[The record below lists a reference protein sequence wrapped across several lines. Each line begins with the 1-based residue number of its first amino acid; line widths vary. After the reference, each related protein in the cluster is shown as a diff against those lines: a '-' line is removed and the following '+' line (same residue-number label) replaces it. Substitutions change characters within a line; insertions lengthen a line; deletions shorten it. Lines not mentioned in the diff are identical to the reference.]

1 MVDTSICGMQ
11 NTPIDV
17 AMHNESVNPNFTSG
31 EYVNVYAQSLQPVRQ
46 CDFSKFD
53 LSKFD
58 MTKML
63 GDVKIPGFD
72 MQAIMDAQRKNIEA
86 LTAANQTAVQGMQA
100 VAQRQ
105 AEILSQAMSEVSS
118 IAQQLAGSASNPQEM
133 TAKQA
138 ELVRK
143 AFEQA
148 LANARELAEM
158 VSKSN
163 TEAFAII
170 NKRVTESLQELK
182 SAGRRQVRRRV
193 RAPAS
198 ADRPTRNIP

>member
-1 MVDTSICGMQ
+1 MS
-11 NTPIDV
+11 TP
-17 AMHNESVNPNFTSG
+17 NPFNPFANF
-31 EYVNVYAQSLQPVRQ
+31 
-46 CDFSKFD
+46 DFSKFD
-53 LSKFD
+53 LTKFD

-72 MQAIMDAQRKNIEA
+72 MEAVVTAQRKNIEA
-86 LTAANQTAVQGMQA
+86 LTAANQAAVQGMQA

-105 AEILSQAMSEVSS
+105 AEILSQAMNEVSS
-118 IAQQLAGSASNPQEM
+118 VAQELSSAGNPKDM
-133 TAKQA
+133 TTKQA
-138 ELVRK
+138 DLVRK

-148 LANARELAEM
+148 LANMRELAEM

-182 SAGRRQVRRRV
+182 SLVA
-193 RAPAS
+193 AK
-198 ADRPTRNIP
+198 

>member
-1 MVDTSICGMQ
+1 MANNPFNPFANVDFSK
-11 NTPIDV
+11 
-17 AMHNESVNPNFTSG
+17 F
-31 EYVNVYAQSLQPVRQ
+31 
-46 CDFSKFD
+46 DFSKFD
-53 LSKFD
+53 LSKA
-58 MTKML
+58 L

-72 MQAIMDAQRKNIEA
+72 LEAAVAAQRKNIEA
-86 LTAANQTAVQGMQA
+86 LTAANQAAVQGLQA

-105 AEILSQAMSEVSS
+105 AEILSQAINEVSTV
-118 IAQQLAGSASNPQEM
+118 AQQLSGAGTNPQEL

-138 ELVRK
+138 ELARK

-182 SAGRRQVRRRV
+182 SLVV
-193 RAPAS
+193 K
-198 ADRPTRNIP
+198 

>member
-1 MVDTSICGMQ
+1 MSTNNPFNPFANVDFGK
-11 NTPIDV
+11 
-17 AMHNESVNPNFTSG
+17 F
-31 EYVNVYAQSLQPVRQ
+31 
-46 CDFSKFD
+46 DFSKFD
-53 LSKFD
+53 MS
-58 MTKML
+58 KML

-86 LTAANQTAVQGMQA
+86 LTAANQAAVQGMQA

-105 AEILSQAMSEVSS
+105 AEILSQSMNEVSS
-118 IAQQLAGSASNPQEM
+118 VAQQLAGAGNPQEM

-148 LANARELAEM
+148 LANMRELAEM

-182 SAGRRQVRRRV
+182 SLV
-193 RAPAS
+193 
-198 ADRPTRNIP
+198 TK

>member
-1 MVDTSICGMQ
+1 MAEKS
-11 NTPIDV
+11 NPFNPFA
-17 AMHNESVNPNFTSG
+17 AM
-31 EYVNVYAQSLQPVRQ
+31 
-46 CDFSKFD
+46 DFSKFD
-53 LSKFD
+53 MSKFD

-63 GDVKIPGFD
+63 GDLKIPGFD

-105 AEILSQAMSEVSS
+105 AEILSQAMNEVSTV
-118 IAQQLAGSASNPQEM
+118 AQQLASSASNPQEM
-133 TAKQA
+133 TTKQA
-138 ELVRK
+138 ELVRT
-143 AFEQA
+143 AFEHA

-182 SAGRRQVRRRV
+182 TLVAK
-193 RAPAS
+193 
-198 ADRPTRNIP
+198 

>member
-1 MVDTSICGMQ
+1 MAEKS
-11 NTPIDV
+11 NPFNPFA
-17 AMHNESVNPNFTSG
+17 AM
-31 EYVNVYAQSLQPVRQ
+31 
-46 CDFSKFD
+46 DFSKFD

-105 AEILSQAMSEVSS
+105 AEILSQAMNEVSS
-118 IAQQLAGSASNPQEM
+118 MAQQLSSAGNPQEM

-163 TEAFAII
+163 PEAFAII

-182 SAGRRQVRRRV
+182 TLVA
-193 RAPAS
+193 AK
-198 ADRPTRNIP
+198 

>member
-1 MVDTSICGMQ
+1 MA
-11 NTPIDV
+11 N
-17 AMHNESVNPNFTSG
+17 NPFNPFANMDLG
-31 EYVNVYAQSLQPVRQ
+31 KF
-46 CDFSKFD
+46 DMSKFD
-53 LSKFD
+53 I
-58 MTKML
+58 TKML

-72 MQAIMDAQRKNIEA
+72 MQAAMDAQRKNIEA
-86 LTAANQTAVQGMQA
+86 LTAANQAAVQGMQA

-105 AEILSQAMSEVSS
+105 AEILSQAMSEVSTV
-118 IAQQLAGSASNPQEM
+118 AQQLAGSASNPQEM
-133 TAKQA
+133 TTKQA

-148 LANARELAEM
+148 LSNARELAEM

-182 SAGRRQVRRRV
+182 SLVV
-193 RAPAS
+193 K
-198 ADRPTRNIP
+198 

>member
-1 MVDTSICGMQ
+1 MA
-11 NTPIDV
+11 N
-17 AMHNESVNPNFTSG
+17 NPFNPFATM
-31 EYVNVYAQSLQPVRQ
+31 
-46 CDFSKFD
+46 DFSKFD
-53 LSKFD
+53 MS
-58 MTKML
+58 KML

-72 MQAIMDAQRKNIEA
+72 MQAVMDAQRKNIEA
-86 LTAANQTAVQGMQA
+86 LTAANQAAVQGVQA

-105 AEILSQAMSEVSS
+105 AEILSQALNEISS
-118 IAQQLAGSASNPQEM
+118 VAQQLASASSNPQELSS
-133 TAKQA
+133 KQA
-138 ELVRK
+138 ELARK

-182 SAGRRQVRRRV
+182 TLVAQK
-193 RAPAS
+193 
-198 ADRPTRNIP
+198 

>member
-1 MVDTSICGMQ
+1 MS
-11 NTPIDV
+11 TP
-17 AMHNESVNPNFTSG
+17 NPFNPFA
-31 EYVNVYAQSLQPVRQ
+31 NI
-46 CDFSKFD
+46 DFSKFD
-53 LSKFD
+53 FGKFD
-58 MTKML
+58 VTKML

-72 MQAIMDAQRKNIEA
+72 LQAVMDAQRKNIEA
-86 LTAANQTAVQGMQA
+86 LNAANQAAVQGMQA

-105 AEILSQAMSEVSS
+105 AEILSQSMSEVSTV
-118 IAQQLAGSASNPQEM
+118 AQQLASSASNPQEM
-133 TAKQA
+133 TTKQA

-148 LANARELAEM
+148 LANMRELAEM

-182 SAGRRQVRRRV
+182 SLVA
-193 RAPAS
+193 AK
-198 ADRPTRNIP
+198 

>member
-1 MVDTSICGMQ
+1 MA
-11 NTPIDV
+11 N
-17 AMHNESVNPNFTSG
+17 NPFNPFA
-31 EYVNVYAQSLQPVRQ
+31 NL
-46 CDFSKFD
+46 DLSKFD

-58 MTKML
+58 MTKLL

-72 MQAIMDAQRKNIEA
+72 MDTIMAAQRKNIEA
-86 LTAANQTAVQGMQA
+86 LTAANQAAVQGMQA

-105 AEILSQAMSEVSS
+105 AEILSQAMNEVSS
-118 IAQQLAGSASNPQEM
+118 IAQQLSTAGNPQEM
-133 TAKQA
+133 TTKQT
-138 ELVRK
+138 ELARK

-148 LANARELAEM
+148 LANMRELAEM

-182 SAGRRQVRRRV
+182 SLV
-193 RAPAS
+193 
-198 ADRPTRNIP
+198 IK

>member
-1 MVDTSICGMQ
+1 MS
-11 NTPIDV
+11 TP
-17 AMHNESVNPNFTSG
+17 NPFNPFA
-31 EYVNVYAQSLQPVRQ
+31 NV
-46 CDFSKFD
+46 DFSKFD
-53 LSKFD
+53 MSKFD
-58 MTKML
+58 LTKMM

-86 LTAANQTAVQGMQA
+86 LNAANQAAVQGMQA

-105 AEILSQAMSEVSS
+105 AEILSQTINEVST
-118 IAQQLAGSASNPQEM
+118 IAQQLANASTNPQEL
-133 TAKQA
+133 TTKQA
-138 ELVRK
+138 EIARK

-148 LANARELAEM
+148 LANARELAEI

-182 SAGRRQVRRRV
+182 SLVA
-193 RAPAS
+193 AK
-198 ADRPTRNIP
+198 

>member
-1 MVDTSICGMQ
+1 MA
-11 NTPIDV
+11 NNPFNPFA
-17 AMHNESVNPNFTSG
+17 AM
-31 EYVNVYAQSLQPVRQ
+31 
-46 CDFSKFD
+46 DFSKFD

-58 MTKML
+58 VTKML

-72 MQAIMDAQRKNIEA
+72 MQAVMDAQRKNIEA

-105 AEILSQAMSEVSS
+105 AEILSQAMNEVSS
-118 IAQQLAGSASNPQEM
+118 IAQQLASSASNPQEM

-182 SAGRRQVRRRV
+182 GLVTPKQG
-193 RAPAS
+193 
-198 ADRPTRNIP
+198 

>member
-1 MVDTSICGMQ
+1 MA
-11 NTPIDV
+11 N
-17 AMHNESVNPNFTSG
+17 NPFNPFA
-31 EYVNVYAQSLQPVRQ
+31 NM
-46 CDFSKFD
+46 DFSKFD

-58 MTKML
+58 MSKML

-72 MQAIMDAQRKNIEA
+72 MQAVLDAQRKNIEA
-86 LTAANQTAVQGMQA
+86 LTAANQAAVQGMQA

-105 AEILSQAMSEVSS
+105 AEILSQSMSEVSS
-118 IAQQLAGSASNPQEM
+118 IAQQLASSASNPQEM
-133 TAKQA
+133 TAKQT
-138 ELVRK
+138 ELARK

-148 LANARELAEM
+148 LANMRELAEM

-182 SAGRRQVRRRV
+182 GLVG
-193 RAPAS
+193 PK
-198 ADRPTRNIP
+198 

>member
-1 MVDTSICGMQ
+1 MSTNNPFNPFANVDFGK
-11 NTPIDV
+11 
-17 AMHNESVNPNFTSG
+17 F
-31 EYVNVYAQSLQPVRQ
+31 
-46 CDFSKFD
+46 DFSKFD
-53 LSKFD
+53 MS
-58 MTKML
+58 KML

-72 MQAIMDAQRKNIEA
+72 MQAVMDAQRKNIEA
-86 LTAANQTAVQGMQA
+86 LTAANQAAVQGMQA

-105 AEILSQAMSEVSS
+105 AEILSQSMNEVSS
-118 IAQQLAGSASNPQEM
+118 IAQQLAGAGNPQEM

-148 LANARELAEM
+148 LANMRELAEM

-182 SAGRRQVRRRV
+182 GLVTPKQG
-193 RAPAS
+193 
-198 ADRPTRNIP
+198 

>member
-1 MVDTSICGMQ
+1 MST
-11 NTPIDV
+11 
-17 AMHNESVNPNFTSG
+17 NPFNPFTS
-31 EYVNVYAQSLQPVRQ
+31 V
-46 CDFSKFD
+46 DFSKFD

-72 MQAIMDAQRKNIEA
+72 MEAIMGAQRKNIEA
-86 LTAANQTAVQGMQA
+86 LTAANQAAVQGMQA

-105 AEILSQAMSEVSS
+105 AEILSQAMNEVSS

-133 TAKQA
+133 TTKQA
-138 ELVRK
+138 ELARK
-143 AFEQA
+143 GFEQA
-148 LANARELAEM
+148 LSNMRELAEM

-163 TEAFAII
+163 TDAFAII

-182 SAGRRQVRRRV
+182 GLVV
-193 RAPAS
+193 K
-198 ADRPTRNIP
+198 

>member
-1 MVDTSICGMQ
+1 MATNPFNPFATVD
-11 NTPIDV
+11 
-17 AMHNESVNPNFTSG
+17 FT
-31 EYVNVYAQSLQPVRQ
+31 
-46 CDFSKFD
+46 
-53 LSKFD
+53 KFD
-58 MTKML
+58 MSKLDMSKML

-72 MQAIMDAQRKNIEA
+72 MEAAVAAQRKNIEA
-86 LTAANQTAVQGMQA
+86 LTAANQAAVQGMQA

-105 AEILSQAMSEVSS
+105 AEILSQAMSEVSAV
-118 IAQQLAGSASNPQEM
+118 AQQLSSAGSNPQEL

-138 ELVRK
+138 ELARK
-143 AFEQA
+143 GFEQA

-182 SAGRRQVRRRV
+182 SLVV
-193 RAPAS
+193 K
-198 ADRPTRNIP
+198 

>member
-1 MVDTSICGMQ
+1 MA
-11 NTPIDV
+11 N
-17 AMHNESVNPNFTSG
+17 NPFNPFA
-31 EYVNVYAQSLQPVRQ
+31 NV
-46 CDFSKFD
+46 DFSKFD
-53 LSKFD
+53 FSKFD
-58 MTKML
+58 ITKML

-72 MQAIMDAQRKNIEA
+72 MQGMMDAQRKNIEA

-105 AEILSQAMSEVSS
+105 AEILSQAMSEISTV
-118 IAQQLAGSASNPQEM
+118 AQQLSGSASNPQEL
-133 TAKQA
+133 TAKQT
-138 ELVRK
+138 ELARK

-148 LANARELAEM
+148 LANARELAEL

-182 SAGRRQVRRRV
+182 GLVGK
-193 RAPAS
+193 
-198 ADRPTRNIP
+198 

>member
-1 MVDTSICGMQ
+1 MSAT
-11 NTPIDV
+11 
-17 AMHNESVNPNFTSG
+17 NPFNPFA
-31 EYVNVYAQSLQPVRQ
+31 NV
-46 CDFSKFD
+46 DFSKFD
-53 LSKFD
+53 FSKYD

-72 MQAIMDAQRKNIEA
+72 MEAIMTAQRKNIEA
-86 LTAANQTAVQGMQA
+86 LNAANQAAVQGLQA

-105 AEILSQAMSEVSS
+105 AEILSQAMGEVSS
-118 IAQQLAGSASNPQEM
+118 IGQQLASAGNAQEM

-148 LANARELAEM
+148 LANMRELAEM

-170 NKRVTESLQELK
+170 NKRVNESLQELK
-182 SAGRRQVRRRV
+182 SLVAVK
-193 RAPAS
+193 
-198 ADRPTRNIP
+198 

>member
-1 MVDTSICGMQ
+1 MST
-11 NTPIDV
+11 
-17 AMHNESVNPNFTSG
+17 NPFNPFG
-31 EYVNVYAQSLQPVRQ
+31 NV
-46 CDFSKFD
+46 DFSKFD
-53 LSKFD
+53 FSKFD

-72 MQAIMDAQRKNIEA
+72 MQMMMDAQRKNIEA
-86 LTAANQTAVQGMQA
+86 LNAANQAAVQGMQA

-105 AEILSQAMSEVSS
+105 AEILSQTINEVST
-118 IAQQLAGSASNPQEM
+118 IAQQLANASTNPQEL
-133 TAKQA
+133 TTKQA
-138 ELVRK
+138 EIARK

-148 LANARELAEM
+148 LANARELAEI

-182 SAGRRQVRRRV
+182 SLVA
-193 RAPAS
+193 AK
-198 ADRPTRNIP
+198 

>member
-1 MVDTSICGMQ
+1 MA
-11 NTPIDV
+11 N
-17 AMHNESVNPNFTSG
+17 NPFNPFA
-31 EYVNVYAQSLQPVRQ
+31 NM
-46 CDFSKFD
+46 DFGKFD

-72 MQAIMDAQRKNIEA
+72 MQAIVDAQRKNIEA
-86 LTAANQTAVQGMQA
+86 LTAANQAAVQGIQA

-118 IAQQLAGSASNPQEM
+118 VAQQLAGSASNPQEM
-133 TAKQA
+133 TTKQA

-182 SAGRRQVRRRV
+182 SLVAK
-193 RAPAS
+193 
-198 ADRPTRNIP
+198 